1 MSLWP
6 QPSEFHDRFSGFV
19 WTATRRRVSF
29 FLPSRALQCKVRLAF
44 LSSRP
49 RFALPLIGWK
59 SLWFLSRLVIGCWLC
74 MASQSSLPDLLMAS
88 VWWAK
93 PARDWLQLW
102 LPVELWLSRCGG
114 GTEWARSKSRSLGQQ
129 VSEASTDITVTK
141 PLLSLLRLTQ
151 PLHRKC

>member
-1 MSLWP
+1 MTSAKWVSRSLQWFCLNCDTQTCFIFP
-6 QPSEFHDRFSGFV
+6 PFPSSSMQSSSRFS
-19 WTATRRRVSF
+19 F
-29 FLPSRALQCKVRLAF
+29 FMPSVCSAF
-44 LSSRP
+44 DWL
-49 RFALPLIGWK
+49 K

-74 MASQSSLPDLLMAS
+74 VASQSSLPDLLMAS

-93 PARDWLQLW
+93 LLRDWLQLW

-141 PLLSLLRLTQ
+141 PLLSLLRPTQ